1 LFNNKRYGNQPAPER
16 GLCSKTKGKQQMTTK
31 NETWKKLAMCR
42 GDYCESLQAE
52 NGRLRSTLESARD
65 ALIGIQNGRYDAR
78 QCGFIA
84 RLLESA
90 IRE

>member
-1 LFNNKRYGNQPAPER
+1 MKGQEDDSKKR
-16 GLCSKTKGKQQMTTK
+16 
-31 NETWKKLAMCR
+31 TWKKLAMCR

-52 NGRLRSTLESARD
+52 NGRLRSTLESARN

>member
-1 LFNNKRYGNQPAPER
+1 
-16 GLCSKTKGKQQMTTK
+16 MTAK
-31 NETWKKLAMCR
+31 NETWKKLAMRR

-52 NGRLRSTLESARD
+52 NERLRETLEFARD
-65 ALIGIQNGRYDAR
+65 ALIGIQNGRYDVR

>member
-1 LFNNKRYGNQPAPER
+1 MTDQL
-16 GLCSKTKGKQQMTTK
+16 SK
-31 NETWKKLAMCR
+31 AA
-42 GDYCESLQAE
+42 AE
-52 NGRLRSTLESARD
+52 MGRLRSTLESARN

-78 QCGFIA
+78 QCGVIA

>member
-1 LFNNKRYGNQPAPER
+1 
-16 GLCSKTKGKQQMTTK
+16 MTAK
-31 NETWKKLAMCR
+31 NETWKKLAMRR
-42 GDYCESLQAE
+42 GDYCEYLQAE
-52 NGRLRSTLESARD
+52 NGRLRETIESARN

>member
-1 LFNNKRYGNQPAPER
+1 
-16 GLCSKTKGKQQMTTK
+16 MTAK
-31 NETWKKLAMCR
+31 KETWKKLAMCR
-42 GDYCESLQAE
+42 GDYCEYLQAE
-52 NGRLRSTLESARD
+52 NGRLRATLESVRN
-65 ALIGIQNGRYDAR
+65 ALIGIQNGQYDAR